1 MKRTFL
7 TLIAFMGMNAIFA
20 QTVKSTGTVTMGT
33 MTVKIDLDSYA
44 GTATYTLTGPSTK
57 WFALGLNAT
66 TMSTNTPIDVISYGT
81 ALQDRYL
88 AGGHNAATTD
98 TTNDLTLVSDT
109 VNGTTRTVV
118 ATRPLS
124 TGDSKDYTFN
134 FATITTL
141 NVIWGVGPN
150 TSVGSQH
157 STYGT
162 KRLTF
167 TTVAGVEDAA
177 KVENLVV
184 YPVPASNNITIS
196 NQAGLLIDTV
206 RIFDINA
213 RLVKELSPASK
224 DETTV
229 IDVASLD
236 NGTYFVE
243 ITGNGNKT
251 VKKIQVKH

>member
-1 MKRTFL
+1 MKTTFL

-20 QTVKSTGTVTMGT
+20 QTVKSTGTVTMGS

-66 TMSTNTPIDVISYGT
+66 TMSSNTDIISYGT

-88 AGGHNAATTD
+88 SGGHNAPVTD
-98 TTNDLTLVSDT
+98 SSNDLTLVSDT

-134 FATITTL
+134 FDTITTL
-141 NVIWGVGPN
+141 NVIWGVGPS
-150 TSVGSQH
+150 TSVSSQH

-177 KVENLVV
+177 KVENLLV
-184 YPVPASNNITIS
+184 YPVPSSNSITIS

-213 RLVKELSPASK
+213 RLVRELSPASK
-224 DETTV
+224 DETTT